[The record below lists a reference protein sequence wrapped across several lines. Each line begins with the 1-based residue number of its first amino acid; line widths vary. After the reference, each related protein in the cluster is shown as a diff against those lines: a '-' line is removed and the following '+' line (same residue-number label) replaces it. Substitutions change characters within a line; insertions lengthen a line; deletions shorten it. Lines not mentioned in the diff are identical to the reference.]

1 MAGRRIPVSRLG
13 ATSAEQ
19 PSEVTARRECSERVM
34 ALPRGDALPLGLEA
48 GTLMVAR
55 SIKLIVE
62 REPVLIAT
70 SYLPAELALTDEPS
84 QWQNVDIEDLAVVG
98 YGFTPAEFIDSSAR
112 WPTATERQVL
122 GIHSGA
128 RIPLTILSQSYQVQA
143 DDHTLPAGLLVLV
156 RNDKAHLHCGRE
168 YQGLV
173 LRR

>member
-1 MAGRRIPVSRLG
+1 
-13 ATSAEQ
+13 
-19 PSEVTARRECSERVM
+19 M
-34 ALPRGDALPLGLEA
+34 ALPRGDASLLSLEA

-70 SYLPAELALTDEPS
+70 SYLPAKLEPTDEPS
-84 QWQNVDIEDLAVVG
+84 QWQNVDIGDLAVVG
-98 YGFTPAEFIDSSAR
+98 YSFTPAEFIESSAK

-122 GIHSGA
+122 GIYSGA

-156 RNDKAHLHCGRE
+156 RSNKAHLYYGRE